1 MNSATRKTL
10 QPKVEAGSGSAAL
23 EGGGIEK
30 TTETNE
36 REQPAYRRGEMLDVV
51 TMESGA
57 SPVHAGGG
65 ALPLTLKVQRD
76 ILYAL
81 ITSQRG
87 GELLGLACGE
97 GTKLLLGACGPAEA
111 ANLEISCRVGG
122 TVLLLPDMGEL
133 LNKHREPNDVHIG
146 MADRAGVPITFGDSA
161 EMVRLTNGH

>member
-10 QPKVEAGSGSAAL
+10 QPKVAAGSGAVTA
-23 EGGGIEK
+23 EIGGIEK

-36 REQPAYRRGEMLDVV
+36 REQPTYRRGEKLDVV

-57 SPVHAGGG
+57 SPVHDAGG

-76 ILYAL
+76 VLCAL
-81 ITSQRG
+81 LTGQRG
-87 GELLGLACGE
+87 GELLGLACGA

-111 ANLEISCRVGG
+111 ARLAISCRVGG

-146 MADRAGVPITFGDSA
+146 MADRAGMPITFGDSA
-161 EMVRLTNGH
+161 EMVRLTTGH